1 MLYYEH
7 HKRGQPVGFFGKLKE
22 NMHHGGI
29 QIRLDAP
36 NTVSTKDATLPVT
49 VHVSAADEQQTIESV
64 FVAIIATQT
73 NQAFDLSNANQA
85 AANPSSERHTVAQA
99 AFTEPFVLQPGE
111 ARDVQLAIVMNQAA
125 ALNPELPENGM
136 AAQVMNAMQ
145 KMQTLAEASGLQNY
159 SYMLEAWAKV
169 SGIRLSPAHS
179 QNLQI
184 LGPGQFGSMWQ
195 KQIHL

>member
-1 MLYYEH
+1 M
-7 HKRGQPVGFFGKLKE
+7 GFFGKLKE
-22 NMHHGGI
+22 NIHHGGI

-49 VHVSAADEQQTIESV
+49 VHVSATDEQQTIESV
-64 FVAIIATQT
+64 YVAIVATQT

-85 AANPSSERHTVAQA
+85 AANQAPERHTVAQA
-99 AFTEPFVLQPGE
+99 AFTELFVLQPGE
-111 ARDVQLAIVMNQAA
+111 TRDVQLAIVMNQAA
-125 ALNPELPENGM
+125 ALDPALPENGM

-159 SYMLEAWAKV
+159 SYTLEAWVKV
-169 SGIRLSPAHS
+169 TGIRLNPAHS
-179 QNLQI
+179 QQLQI